1 MSENL
6 LTIIARIQAK
16 PGMEQ
21 RMKEDLLS
29 LLPPTRAEAGCVT
42 FNLLEDTKDSTRFV
56 LYENWKSQAALDA
69 HFQTPY
75 VKQVLQAYEVT
86 LVEPIEVMV
95 LRKIEPPFACQK
107 VLTGFA

>member
-1 MSENL
+1 MSDNL
-6 LTIIARIQAK
+6 LTIVARIQAK

-21 RMKEDLLS
+21 QMKEDLLS
-29 LLPPTRAEAGCVT
+29 LLAPTRAEAGCVT
-42 FNLLEDTKDSTRFV
+42 FDLLEDTKDSSHFI

-86 LVEPIEVMV
+86 LAKPIEA
-95 LRKIEPPFACQK
+95 LILKKIELPLA
-107 VLTGFA
+107 AR